1 MTCRI
6 CLEPGDLISVCNCDG
21 TSKWV
26 HEECIKKWVSIR
38 RKNTCEIC
46 HGEYTLDSLKP
57 MVDEVSK
64 KKHSYF
70 VFIFTLIVSSSH
82 AFQLWFGAETFN
94 NDPAPAAVGAVIFS
108 LCHAFLWGIRLEYMH
123 YISAEWLLVFLTVFV
138 CLHIYRP
145 SSAETSTHILAFV
158 VVTNAVMS
166 VIGIV
171 CGFREG
177 CI

>member
-94 NDPAPAAVGAVIFS
+94 NDPAPAAVGAVIKKGRVLLS
-108 LCHAFLWGIRLEYMH
+108 SKKRPKESYDIVPQQIARGLVELKMGPSALCPPYTP
-123 YISAEWLLVFLTVFV
+123 AEKQ
-138 CLHIYRP
+138 IYYP
-145 SSAETSTHILAFV
+145 SRAGV
-158 VVTNAVMS
+158 
-166 VIGIV
+166 
-171 CGFREG
+171 
-177 CI
+177 